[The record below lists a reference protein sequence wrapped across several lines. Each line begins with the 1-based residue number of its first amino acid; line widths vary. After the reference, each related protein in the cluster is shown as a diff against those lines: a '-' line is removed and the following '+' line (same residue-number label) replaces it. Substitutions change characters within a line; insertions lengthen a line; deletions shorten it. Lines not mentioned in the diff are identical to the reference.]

1 MVLQMICNHKH
12 EKSESLEDRIRG
24 SGLKLTPSRLRVLEL
39 LEAKRCLMTVDEVVS
54 ALTRRTKKKAD
65 WTTIYRTLLSF
76 SDAGIVTSTL
86 LDDGVARYEYKCLAP
101 GDTHHH
107 HHIQCKS
114 CGKISPIEACE
125 IQTIEAMIARMGYSD
140 LSHKLE
146 FTGVCPDCRDR

>member
-12 EKSESLEDRIRG
+12 EKSEPLEDRIREA
-24 SGLKLTPSRLRVLEL
+24 GLKLTPSRLRVLEL
-39 LEAKRCLMTVDEVVS
+39 LEAKRCLMTVDEVVT
-54 ALTRRTKKKAD
+54 ALTRKTKKKVD

-76 SDAGIVTSTL
+76 TEAGIVSSTL

-107 HHIQCKS
+107 HHVQCKS
-114 CGKISPIEACE
+114 CGKIAPIEACE
-125 IQTIEAMIARMGYSD
+125 IQVIENLVARMGYTG

-146 FTGVCPDCRDR
+146 FSCICPDCQES